1 MPGALP
7 ESEFKQVEIL
17 ADDGDFYLVRASLP
31 DNPTELQIKKAFRAG
46 DEVIVSS
53 EEIYDGKVILAPR

>member
-1 MPGALP
+1 M
-7 ESEFKQVEIL
+7 EIL